1 MKQMSRFIP
10 AGKIVNTHGVR
21 GEVKIEVWLDSPAFL
36 AQFPRIFVN
45 GSEYRLLSSSRQKQF
60 LLARLEGIDDVNA
73 AMTLKGKEIQIARE
87 DADLPEGGYFLQDL
101 LGARVV
107 TEEGEEIGTLQDVME
122 RPASDIYVVIDKSG
136 NERLIP
142 AVPEFIR
149 SVDPAEGVITVA
161 LIPGM

>member
-10 AGKIVNTHGVR
+10 AGKIVNPHGVR

-73 AMTLKGKEIQIARE
+73 AMTLKG
-87 DADLPEGGYFLQDL
+87 
-101 LGARVV
+101 
-107 TEEGEEIGTLQDVME
+107 
-122 RPASDIYVVIDKSG
+122 
-136 NERLIP
+136 
-142 AVPEFIR
+142 
-149 SVDPAEGVITVA
+149 
-161 LIPGM
+161 